1 MSSRLTTIVWDT
13 NGGTPASIP
22 NSSCTNPQTATNPN
36 GDAYSL
42 FMPAVPTR
50 SGYTFV
56 GWHSW
61 GAPYYNL
68 PQLVSGSNIV
78 PGQDVGE
85 LTVTLHAHW
94 ASIVT
99 LVPNGGTVENE
110 LISVESSSNY
120 GGAKTYGS
128 SLPLPIRTGYR
139 FLGWWTGLGV
149 TYPSVPVGAETICIE
164 QAHTLYAHWEL
175 AVTVTVTFVW
185 NGGTSSSPA
194 TADFTLPAFYGALP
208 SVTRDGYAFA
218 GWWTAPSGGTRVLAD
233 YPVTAANHAL
243 YARWTATGSGSTAD
257 VFVSVDGWVDVT
269 MNKVVASF
277 PAAVLEVYN
286 SWLTQELREARLGI
300 LLEGVIDDYRT
311 ATGASRHPVG
321 ELSEVSVPVAC
332 LRPLLNTVWY
342 SLAVEM
348 GMPQAVT
355 LEYRTAWLDAGVFL
369 RGLFIE
375 LRTGTSRYLAEA
387 GCAAPT
393 YARPASFS
401 SSSSAEGYSSSSEG
415 RIGVINLGM

>member
-1 MSSRLTTIVWDT
+1 MSARLTTIVWDT
-13 NGGTPASIP
+13 NGGTPSSIA

-42 FMPAVPTR
+42 FMPAAPAR
-50 SGYTFV
+50 SGYAFI

-61 GAPYYNL
+61 GSPYYNV
-68 PQLVSGSNIV
+68 PQLVSASDIV

-94 ASIVT
+94 ASLVT
-99 LVPNGGTVENE
+99 LVPNGGTVESE
-110 LISVESSSNY
+110 LISVESSANY

-128 SLPLPIRTGYR
+128 ALPLPARIGYR
-139 FLGWWTGLGV
+139 FDGWWTGLGV
-149 TYPSVPVGAETICIE
+149 TYPSVPVDAGTACIE
-164 QAHTLYAHWEL
+164 QAHTLYAHWSL
-175 AVTVTVTFVW
+175 AVVVTVTFVW

-194 TADFTLPAFYGALP
+194 TAEFTLPAFYGTLP
-208 SVTRDGYAFA
+208 AVARDGYAFA

-233 YPVTAANHAL
+233 YPIPSADHAL
-243 YARWTATGSGSTAD
+243 YARWTAAGSGSADD
-257 VFVSVDGWVDVT
+257 VFVSADGWVDVT
-269 MNKVVASF
+269 LAKVVASF

-348 GMPQAVT
+348 GMPQASA

-393 YARPASFS
+393 YARPAAAS
-401 SSSSAEGYSSSSEG
+401 SGGGSASGG
-415 RIGVINLGM
+415 RTGVINLGLPLGL